1 MHFNGAI
8 KFNNTS
14 SSTLGLVVTEP
25 PQIEHSKILTEQYT
39 VPGKD
44 GNLYGQDS
52 YRSDAYITVKMEL
65 VKPGYESGYTN
76 ASFQNAR
83 RSIWTWLQGTGNL
96 EIGDVTDSY
105 YEVKMV
111 EITTD
116 ERVLVNYGKIEVK
129 FTVYPCEFLK
139 TASKVNYTISAGT
152 TDTFSLTTDKSE
164 PLYLLTNSGNSA
176 GTVTINGTAISI
188 EQNQSVNVDTRRRIA
203 YYNSTDKSSVVGGDY
218 AGMALKKGSNTI
230 TTGATVTC
238 KIVSSRDG
246 YII

>member
-1 MHFNGAI
+1 MYFNGAI

-14 SSTLGLVVTEP
+14 SSSFGLVVTEP
-25 PQIEHSKILTEQYT
+25 PLIEHSKIIVNEDPI
-39 VPGKD
+39 PGKD
-44 GNLYGQDS
+44 GLSYGLDS

-65 VKPGYESGYTN
+65 VKPDYESGYTS
-76 ASFQNAR
+76 ASYQNAR
-83 RSIWTWLQGTGNL
+83 RNIWTWLQGTGNL
-96 EIGDVTDSY
+96 EIGDVSDTY
-105 YEVKMV
+105 YEVRKV

-116 ERVLVNYGKIEVK
+116 ERALVNYGKIEVK
-129 FTVYPCEFLK
+129 FSVYPCEFLK

-176 GTVTINGTAISI
+176 GTVTINGTAILI
-188 EQNQSVNVDTRRRIA
+188 GQNQSVNVDVRRRIA
-203 YYNSTDKSSVVGGDY
+203 YYNNTDKSNVIGGDY